1 VTRREWGPLGALALI
16 IAVTVAW
23 WALALWPLPTEA
35 PEWLYRT
42 RNVCFGVA
50 GNGLPDASGWL
61 VLVAEPITMVT
72 ILTLL
77 FGDGLRS
84 GFRMLA
90 RARLGQTVLVG
101 AALGIA
107 IGMGAVASRVH
118 AATSSSEDWFDLT
131 LDMLTRLDEPAPSLG
146 LIDQDGNRVTLEQF
160 RGRPLLVGFAF
171 AHCTT
176 VCPRVVQD
184 VQRARRRLGGN
195 STGALI
201 VTLDPVRDTP
211 SRLPGMAQQWN
222 LDPGTLVASGPIAD
236 VERVLDEWRVARER
250 DPLTGDVVHPA
261 LVLVVDASGVI
272 RYRTPG
278 GPDLLVDLVSEL

>member
-1 VTRREWGPLGALALI
+1 VTRREWGPLGALTLI

-50 GNGLPDASGWL
+50 GNGLPDASGWML
-61 VLVAEPITMVT
+61 LIAEPITMVA
-72 ILTLL
+72 ILAFM
-77 FGDGLRS
+77 FGEGLRR
-84 GFRMLA
+84 GFRLLA
-90 RARLGQTVLVG
+90 RARVGQTVLAG
-101 AALGIA
+101 AVLGVA
-107 IGMGAVASRVH
+107 IGLGAVAARVH
-118 AATSSSEDWFDLT
+118 AATSSSEEWFAVT
-131 LDMLTRLDEPAPSLG
+131 ADMLARLDDPAPSLG
-146 LIDQDGNRVTLEQF
+146 LLDQDGNRVTLEQF

-184 VQRARRRLGGN
+184 VQRARRRLGGGG
-195 STGALI
+195 TGALI

-222 LDPGTLVASGPIAD
+222 LDPGTLVASGPIDD
-236 VERVLDEWRVARER
+236 VERVLDEWGVPRER

-261 LVLVVDASGVI
+261 LVLVVDAEGVI

-278 GPDLLVDLVSEL
+278 GPDLLVDLVAKL

>member
-1 VTRREWGPLGALALI
+1 MTRREWGPLGALALI

-50 GNGLPDASGWL
+50 GNGLPDASGWML
-61 VLVAEPITMVT
+61 LIAEPITMVA
-72 ILTLL
+72 ILAFL
-77 FGDGLRS
+77 FGEGLRR
-84 GFRMLA
+84 GFRLLA
-90 RARLGQTVLVG
+90 RARVGQTVLVG
-101 AALGIA
+101 AILGVA
-107 IGMGAVASRVH
+107 VGLGAVAARVH
-118 AATSSSEDWFDLT
+118 AATSSTEEWFAVT
-131 LDMLTRLDEPAPSLG
+131 ADMLARLDDPAPSLG
-146 LIDQDGNRVTLEQF
+146 LLDQVGNRVTLEQF

-184 VQRARRRLGGN
+184 VQRARRRLGDGGI
-195 STGALI
+195 GALI

-222 LDPGTLVASGPIAD
+222 LDPGTLVASGPIND
-236 VERVLDEWRVARER
+236 VERVLDEWGVPRER

-261 LVLVVDASGVI
+261 LVLVIDAEGVI

-278 GPDLLVDLVSEL
+278 GPDLLVDLVAKL